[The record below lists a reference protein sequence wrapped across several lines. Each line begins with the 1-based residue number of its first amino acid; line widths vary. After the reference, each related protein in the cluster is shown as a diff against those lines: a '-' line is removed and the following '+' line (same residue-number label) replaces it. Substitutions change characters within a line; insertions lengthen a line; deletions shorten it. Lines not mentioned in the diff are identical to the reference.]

1 MGYISTVQINNGTEY
16 LIEPTL
22 FATTSGSSEAFSA
35 SITNFELT
43 TGVMITLQIHTNN
56 VAGATLSINNQSR
69 PLYYNDVQIE
79 DNILKQGHIYNLVYI
94 NNKWCILGEKL
105 SNSEMILPHKLTF
118 GAGQTYVYDGSA
130 DVTVPVYTGSAI

>member
-94 NNKWCILGEKL
+94 IL
-105 SNSEMILPHKLTF
+105 MCFILDFH
-118 GAGQTYVYDGSA
+118 
-130 DVTVPVYTGSAI
+130 